1 MKESWTIANNM
12 ITPSLK
18 VKRNEIEKIHVPQYP
33 AWYQKQGL
41 VVWE

>member
-1 MKESWTIANNM
+1 M

-18 VKRNEIEKIHVPQYP
+18 VKRNEIEKFHLPKYP
-33 AWYQKQGL
+33 EWYDKPGI